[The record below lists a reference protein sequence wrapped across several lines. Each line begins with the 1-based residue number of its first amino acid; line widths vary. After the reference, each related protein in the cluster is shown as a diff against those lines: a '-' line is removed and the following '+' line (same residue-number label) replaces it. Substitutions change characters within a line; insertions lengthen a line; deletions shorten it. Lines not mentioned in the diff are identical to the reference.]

1 VNISKYDNSMNAMY
15 SSTLDKY
22 VKNLQVRD
30 SMTELISQLAGYLIS
45 QSSSNKLYNASTNWA
60 CTINFGKS

>member
-1 VNISKYDNSMNAMY
+1 MNEMY

-22 VKNLQVRD
+22 FKNLQVRD

-45 QSSSNKLYNASTNWA
+45 QSSSNKLYNIPT
-60 CTINFGKS
+60 K